1 MVAAAVGYVTK
12 PLQPPVP
19 GEETLR
25 AGGQIPLARPADGK
39 AWINPSFIQ
48 SRYLH
53 DLNGRRQRDKD
64 VQLVNALSRIR
75 LHTKLALLLGLFTL
89 GLVASIAAGTS
100 IMQQRMVD
108 DRVNKLR
115 AVVQSAIGIAKIVDL
130 EAGAAGL
137 TREQAIDRLR
147 ATIRGMRFDDG
158 AGYIIVR
165 RGEPLFCCTEPTL
178 EWRASPRRPL
188 TRVAGR

>member
-1 MVAAAVGYVTK
+1 M
-12 PLQPPVP
+12 
-19 GEETLR
+19 
-25 AGGQIPLARPADGK
+25 
-39 AWINPSFIQ
+39 
-48 SRYLH
+48 
-53 DLNGRRQRDKD
+53 
-64 VQLVNALSRIR
+64 VNALSRIR

-137 TREQAIDRLR
+137 TREQAIERLR

-165 RGEPLFCCTEPTL
+165 RESLNSAA
-178 EWRASPRRPL
+178 RSRPWNGGQAL
-188 TRVAGR
+188 VDR